1 MRQHLVLPCFTMFQ
15 RKQDEVGARKN
26 EMVLI
31 CVMFVNSHHAELESE
46 IHHMRNVINHGEGL
60 RKGIEMR
67 SEVGGHQSVCLAL
80 VTQ

>member
-1 MRQHLVLPCFTMFQ
+1 MFYHVTMKTRRGGGSQ
-15 RKQDEVGARKN
+15 N

-31 CVMFVNSHHAELESE
+31 RVMFVNSHHAELESE
-46 IHHMRNVINHGEGL
+46 IHHIRNVINHGERL

-67 SEVGGHQSVCLAL
+67 SGVGGHQSVCLAL